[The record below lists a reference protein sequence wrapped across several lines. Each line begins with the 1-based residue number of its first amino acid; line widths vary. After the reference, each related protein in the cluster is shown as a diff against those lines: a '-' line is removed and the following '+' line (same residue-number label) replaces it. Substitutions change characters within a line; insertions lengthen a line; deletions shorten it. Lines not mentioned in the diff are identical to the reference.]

1 MSAQLP
7 ENLPTA
13 DRFIR
18 LPEVLHLTALSRTS
32 IYEQI
37 QQGTFPKQ
45 YRISKTAVAWRLSE
59 VQNWMQ
65 SITGA
70 DDQEV
75 QV

>member
-7 ENLPTA
+7 DNLPTD

-18 LPEVLHLTALSRTS
+18 LPEVRHLTALSRTN

-45 YRISKTAVAWRLSE
+45 YHISKTAVAWRLSE
-59 VQNWMQ
+59 VLGWMAA
-65 SITGA
+65 ITGT

-75 QV
+75 QS